1 MSKRADGERG
11 ADPAQMEVDAPLPET
26 AHDARP
32 IDARRPQLESA
43 APHPSI
49 VPVYEVARD
58 DTGAAYFTMRKV
70 DGIALDEVLR
80 RKRNGDRAPSL
91 DGASY
96 VAPEQAARDRIDPRA
111 DVFTLGVILYEIV
124 AGKPLFAGDARFS
137 LVLGNY
143 DARPSALA
151 GSDTAPPELDA
162 ICTRATA
169 YDPAGLEQIQA
180 ESRAKVLALSRLLS

>member
-96 VAPEQAARDRIDPRA
+96 VAPEQAARDWIDPRA
-111 DVFTLGVILYEIV
+111 DVFTL

-151 GSDTAPPELDA
+151 GSDTAPAELDA
-162 ICTRATA
+162 TCTRATA

-180 ESRAKVLALSRLLS
+180 ESRAKILALSRLLS